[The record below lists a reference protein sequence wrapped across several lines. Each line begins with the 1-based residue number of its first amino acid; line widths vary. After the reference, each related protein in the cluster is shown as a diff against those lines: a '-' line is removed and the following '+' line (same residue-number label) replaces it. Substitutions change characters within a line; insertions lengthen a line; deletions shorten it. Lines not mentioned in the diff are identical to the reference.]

1 MFGSSSGSVI
11 EKQSRGNSS
20 IAPRTNQKVNL
31 SPFTMGFGTFLC
43 SPFCIGRALRAATIR
58 NPNSAFRNFKIQ
70 PRGALVMVNPLA
82 SFHEFHPHIFGSLD
96 IRNPDPGPD
105 RVRLHGEFRSLAL

>member
-20 IAPRTNQKVNL
+20 IAPRTNQRVNL
-31 SPFTMGFGTFLC
+31 SPFTMRFGTFLC
-43 SPFCIGRALRAATIR
+43 SAFCIGRALRAPTIR
-58 NPNSAFRNFKIQ
+58 IPQFQDSTT
-70 PRGALVMVNPLA
+70 RGACNGDPLA